1 MLLLERYV
9 NLVHAPFYANGSSI
23 IQIDF
28 GYLSGCVQVP
38 DGEFT
43 SVCIVQVLQ
52 PMDSFGIQLTD
63 EFECSLFQQT
73 SLFRCVSSQCIRTS
87 VSFCHQCTSS
97 CKFVRKST
105 TASFE
110 RETLQVQ
117 KLVLQ
122 HDFNSDM
129 YCLNVYSIIS

>member
-1 MLLLERYV
+1 MKFSAAPGEV
-9 NLVHAPFYANGSSI
+9 VHAPFYANGSSI

-73 SLFRCVSSQCIRTS
+73 SRFRCVSSQCISRFVTNAHLLAN
-87 VSFCHQCTSS
+87 SFVKVPQHLLREKH
-97 CKFVRKST
+97 CKFRNLCFNMIST
-105 TASFE
+105 LICT
-110 RETLQVQ
+110 V
-117 KLVLQ
+117 
-122 HDFNSDM
+122 
-129 YCLNVYSIIS
+129 

>member
-1 MLLLERYV
+1 MKFSAAPGEV
-9 NLVHAPFYANGSSI
+9 VHAPNGSSI

-43 SVCIVQVLQ
+43 NIVQVLQ

-73 SLFRCVSSQCIRTS
+73 SRFRCVSSQCIRTS
-87 VSFCHQCTSS
+87 V
-97 CKFVRKST
+97 
-105 TASFE
+105 
-110 RETLQVQ
+110 
-117 KLVLQ
+117 
-122 HDFNSDM
+122 
-129 YCLNVYSIIS
+129 